1 MENLVI
7 KNGTVV
13 TPLAERLTS
22 VWIAGSRILHL
33 GDNLPAQLQQESGFQ
48 TGSFRTIDAAGCY
61 VSPGLIDLQMNGG
74 PDLDLWDDLPA
85 RASAKADLRAMR
97 KELLSKGVTA
107 FLPTLITTSRERFLG
122 NISFLKAHGAGSLE
136 AEQEARM
143 PGIHLEGPCLSPA
156 RPGVHPP
163 EHIKPLTREVLE
175 GILDDSVKLITAAC
189 EEDPQAEA
197 LQYLQSRGV
206 TISLGHSNAT
216 YEEAQHAFAG
226 PVAMLTHTFNA
237 LPPLHHRQPGAVGA
251 ALLNKKV
258 SCCLIADGLHL
269 APAACQLIFT
279 VKGPDKTILVT
290 DRAQIGTSGGGLVGS
305 SITLDDAV
313 RNMTNWGICSF
324 AQAVRMASYNAARA
338 LGFDQIGELAAG
350 KVADLVLFNKDDL
363 SINKVIFDGQEV
375 QKLTSSRAG
384 SKE

>member
-13 TPLAERLTS
+13 TPLVERLTS
-22 VWIAGSRILHL
+22 VWIAGARILHI
-33 GDNLPAQLQQESGFQ
+33 GDNLPAQLDADYQAK
-48 TGSFRTIDAAGCY
+48 SFRAIDAAGCY

-74 PDLDLWDDLPA
+74 PDLDLWEDLQT

-107 FLPTLITTSRERFLG
+107 FLPTLITTSPERFQG
-122 NISFLKAHGAGSLE
+122 NISFLKAQGAGSLE
-136 AEQEARM
+136 AKQEARM

-163 EHIKPLTREVLE
+163 EHIKPLTRPVLDE
-175 GILDDSVKLITAAC
+175 ILDDSVKLMTAAC
-189 EEDPQAEA
+189 EEDPQSEA
-197 LQYLQSRGV
+197 LQYLHSRGV

-216 YEEAQHAFAG
+216 YEEAQQAFSG

-279 VKGPDKTILVT
+279 IKGPAKTILVT
-290 DRAQIGTSGGGLVGS
+290 DRAHIGTSGGGLVGS
-305 SITLDDAV
+305 SISLDEAV

-338 LGFDQIGELAAG
+338 LGFDQIGELAPG
-350 KVADLVLFNKDDL
+350 KIADLVLFDKNDL
-363 SINKVIFDGQEV
+363 RVAKVIFNDQEV
-375 QKLTSSRAG
+375 EKVTSSRAG